1 VKALRQI
8 YLDAVDLRE
17 IDQLAIELRRSNDTD
32 ETFQARRLKILDL
45 YMAGIQSRE
54 AILTEL
60 RGYDPL
66 ASGTSPL

>member
-1 VKALRQI
+1 MKALRQI
-8 YLDAVDLRE
+8 YLDSVDLRE

>member
-8 YLDAVDLRE
+8 YLDGVDLRE